1 MTKIMGTTNNLGNMS
16 KDYCQNTPSLLNQL
30 QIQKRCESFIIVF
43 WYSSGIIGGIFVSGA
58 AFDKRMMMVNDGDG
72 DGMPKICVEIPQDI
86 VDDVNAHVGD
96 DKKFVNFSDA
106 VRTALRKMLDQLDEI
121 DRRHG
126 RLTEGKK

>member
-1 MTKIMGTTNNLGNMS
+1 MNCCIRKTSIFA
-16 KDYCQNTPSLLNQL
+16 
-30 QIQKRCESFIIVF
+30 RFIILLG
-43 WYSSGIIGGIFVSGA
+43 YSSGIIAGIFCLLMLRCYGC
-58 AFDKRMMMVNDGDG
+58 GDV
-72 DGMPKICVEIPQDI
+72 MPKVCVEIPQDI

-126 RLTEGKK
+126 RLVETGDIE

>member
-1 MTKIMGTTNNLGNMS
+1 MHNV
-16 KDYCQNTPSLLNQL
+16 C
-30 QIQKRCESFIIVF
+30 
-43 WYSSGIIGGIFVSGA
+43 
-58 AFDKRMMMVNDGDG
+58 GDW
-72 DGMPKICVEIPQDI
+72 MPKVCVEIPQDI

-126 RLTEGKK
+126 RLKGAVEIK

>member
-1 MTKIMGTTNNLGNMS
+1 
-16 KDYCQNTPSLLNQL
+16 
-30 QIQKRCESFIIVF
+30 
-43 WYSSGIIGGIFVSGA
+43 
-58 AFDKRMMMVNDGDG
+58 
-72 DGMPKICVEIPQDI
+72 MPKICVEIPQDI

-126 RLTEGKK
+126 RLNGEEKKK